1 MGSSWLLGSG
11 KYPLKQSHRH
21 WHTVPLLS
29 GNAGEVIPTLPQA
42 LLGFSRAAEPL
53 SQGCISHRHLA
64 LQRASPPPQ
73 DTVFPVTR
81 STFSV
86 ELALS
91 SSLPSVRPLESV
103 CSADGSC
110 PGFSYPW
117 HGRDGCRP
125 LHFSG
130 LLYANYP
137 QKAEAPPISSTAF
150 LEHSS
155 P

>member
-91 SSLPSVRPLESV
+91 SSLPSVRPLESAQQMV
-103 CSADGSC
+103 PALGSHI
-110 PGFSYPW
+110 
-117 HGRDGCRP
+117 HGMDEMGAVLSISRACCTQITLGRQR
-125 LHFSG
+125 H
-130 LLYANYP
+130 LLFP
-137 QKAEAPPISSTAF
+137 QQRS
-150 LEHSS
+150 
-155 P
+155 